1 MNKWTM
7 MLVAGICIVLLQF
20 SLTTQIGASSATDQY
35 IYDETSSLSSSE
47 ITSLES
53 QIQAES
59 FRLVLLVNTTGNQ
72 SIALIFGLIIVVAI
86 VIIFMVQSRKRRR
99 YNEDVDNLTDELETV
114 LGKVHELED
123 GLTTALK
130 FSQGHSKAIIEAS
143 ENELYTLLQRATTY
157 PEQLRSLKPIPRWIS
172 SKHVV
177 HLKELMYQVKQ
188 QLQLANRLEDVFH
201 SYNNEISIATK
212 VLQDYQLSF
221 NQAKQ
226 NFETMNKNNEMTL
239 IKLSEKQLDI
249 QKMIDQCA
257 ALLAFNPVE
266 AKVQLDQYGSQITTW
281 CSDINEYTS
290 LVSEVSKLPNKINE
304 TKLKIDELVH
314 QERLKLDEI
323 SPYKFFDSM
332 NGQLASMKKALNI
345 GDMIIVRDGI
355 QRINNWL
362 TTSLAEVKQSIDAR
376 NRNQQVLNQ
385 FKLAMIQYEKDHH
398 TEITKQINAL
408 QLQFHEI
415 HWRNAAEQLTELQR
429 NVEMLKEQMD
439 KAENYNSFE
448 VQRYLESDN
457 ILQEANSLLQAIQ
470 DSSAQ
475 LLHIHE
481 RSEQRVR
488 EYLTTCGQLKKSIVQ
503 LRSTAQSHVVYS
515 YPGIHETECAASS
528 SIQILENAVSLTPR
542 NLYHANE
549 QVRDATQK
557 VNEFENLVKQAVDN
571 KMARERAEEE
581 RL

>member
-1 MNKWTM
+1 M

-47 ITSLES
+47 ITLLES

-59 FRLVLLVNTTGNQ
+59 FRLVLLVNTTSAQG
-72 SIALIFGLIIVVAI
+72 IALIFGLIIVVAI

-549 QVRDATQK
+549 QLRDATQK

>member
-47 ITSLES
+47 ITLLES

-59 FRLVLLVNTTGNQ
+59 FRLVLLVNTTSAQG
-72 SIALIFGLIIVVAI
+72 IALIFGLIIVVAI

-549 QVRDATQK
+549 QLRDATQK

>member
-1 MNKWTM
+1 M

-53 QIQAES
+53 QIQAQS

-503 LRSTAQSHVVYS
+503 LRSTAQSHFVYS

-549 QVRDATQK
+549 QLRDATQK
-557 VNEFENLVKQAVDN
+557 VNEIENLVKQAVDN